1 MLNFLRSLQRK
12 SLILFEQTSHVF
24 FETTLGQKVLILLAP
39 FFLLPGEP
47 VEESHSVLKMFKFLH
62 MQTWAPIL
70 GGAFFASACT
80 VLLRTLQHAHMPF
93 LGSINVDTFNVLF
106 LLTLGSV
113 LFGYSMALS
122 RFVTP
127 YMINFFIKDEKLV
140 TESFLFWTT
149 RYGGFL
155 MLYGLI
161 VWIVVGLFALK
172 PSFTILLIMLG
183 VISTVGYAVRKEL
196 VQQRQRFILM
206 ISPRLRLSFLVIEN
220 IILIALSLL
229 ATLSL
234 YHIWIQY
241 H

>member
-1 MLNFLRSLQRK
+1 MLDFLRSLQQK
-12 SLILFEQTSHVF
+12 SLILLEQSSHAF
-24 FETTLGQKVLILLAP
+24 FETTVGQKVLILLAP

-70 GGAFFASACT
+70 GGAFFAGACT
-80 VLLRTLQHAHMPF
+80 VLLRTLQRAHMPF
-93 LGSINVDTFNVLF
+93 LGSINVDTFDVLF
-106 LLTLGSV
+106 LLTLASV

-122 RFVTP
+122 RFITP
-127 YMINFFIKDEKLV
+127 YIINLFIKDEKLV
-140 TESFLFWTT
+140 IESFLFWTT

-155 MLYGLI
+155 MLSGLI
-161 VWIVVGLFALK
+161 VWIVVGLIAFK
-172 PSFTILLIMLG
+172 PSFTILLIVLG
-183 VISTVGYAVRKEL
+183 VISAVGYAVRKEL

-220 IILIALSLL
+220 TILIVLSLL
-229 ATLSL
+229 ITLSL
-234 YHIWIQY
+234 YYIWIQY

>member
-1 MLNFLRSLQRK
+1 ML
-12 SLILFEQTSHVF
+12 
-24 FETTLGQKVLILLAP
+24 
-39 FFLLPGEP
+39 
-47 VEESHSVLKMFKFLH
+47 
-62 MQTWAPIL
+62 W
-70 GGAFFASACT
+70 GAFFASACT